1 MVVRLTVY
9 PKRTPVLTLTM
20 FPVDFLVMVVDGVG
34 KRGEEGEGGEH
45 SLENQLGIVEAT
57 AAEVVAEAEVAA
69 AAAVV
74 AVAAAVAP
82 EQIVVARD

>member
-45 SLENQLGIVEAT
+45 SLENQLGVVEAT
-57 AAEVVAEAEVAA
+57 AAEVVAEAEVA